1 MSLDVTKVAADG
13 LSIVVILGTLAQA
26 LPAIAAAA
34 SLIWTVIRIYET
46 KTVQRAI
53 ARWRRLPAPQEPSD
67 GQS

>member
-1 MSLDVTKVAADG
+1 MSLDATKVTVDG

-46 KTVQRAI
+46 KTIQRAI
-53 ARWRRLPAPQEPSD
+53 ARWRGRPVQDPTD
-67 GQS
+67 G